1 MAFNQVGD
9 FWLAPGQSTRVHIAL
24 GGLVNEAE
32 WGGHDFGAQWIMA
45 DGVGIN
51 PVRLMVSQ
59 QTHSLASRF
68 AKPHRLFC
76 DRDEHRR
83 GIGPFYYSRRGQRID
98 VPKEVASESQTDHA
112 CVDR

>member
-45 DGVGIN
+45 DGSGSIRCGSWSASTPKRRSPFACI
-51 PVRLMVSQ
+51 PVRQAPS
-59 QTHSLASRF
+59 SIR
-68 AKPHRLFC
+68 
-76 DRDEHRR
+76 
-83 GIGPFYYSRRGQRID
+83 
-98 VPKEVASESQTDHA
+98 
-112 CVDR
+112 